1 MSNSTYVLD
10 DKLLVSA
17 GARFLHYII
26 DLLAF
31 FVILILI
38 GAVIGVLSALLDVTA
53 LSDWMNGLG
62 DLGWNLIAIIVS
74 LIYYIAMEGLLG
86 RTLGKYITGSIV
98 VDENGQKPDF
108 GTIVKEVFAV

>member
-26 DLLAF
+26 DLFAF

-38 GAVIGVLSALLDVTA
+38 GAAIGVLSALLDVTA
-53 LSDWMNGLG
+53 L
-62 DLGWNLIAIIVS
+62 
-74 LIYYIAMEGLLG
+74 
-86 RTLGKYITGSIV
+86 
-98 VDENGQKPDF
+98 
-108 GTIVKEVFAV
+108 